1 MWTDACGETHFEFW
15 NGIKLDGRTFK
26 SVPLFKVCLEFGDA
40 QVKQACIDLGCY
52 PYVEDLTA
60 IRQECLRTEHLYV

>member
-1 MWTDACGETHFEFW
+1 MWIDDNGDVHFDIW
-15 NGIKLDGRTFK
+15 NGVQLDGRTIK
-26 SVPLFKVCLEFGDA
+26 SLPLYNLCLEFGNA
-40 QVKQACIDLGCY
+40 QVRQACIDLGCF